1 MGRGEWRLFSMG
13 KKRQQL
19 NLVELHQLKWALGT
33 LLAVLSAWTVL
44 YLEVEATWLILAV
57 TVVGVAVF
65 LRPSLPA
72 RVPGLVHRLAF
83 PVIVA
88 ALAMDLYSS
97 REPLPA
103 LVRVELMLILYRLVS
118 YRRRRDDL
126 QLIVLGLF
134 LVVIAGVLTVSL
146 FFAVQ
151 ILAFTACALGFL
163 LLTTLV
169 DASQS
174 AASKAGSE
182 NEIAAI
188 GTAGA
193 PPVWATE
200 VNWLRLLSR
209 MRAASDWRVLALGAG
224 LFAGVVVVSGVLFMA
239 IPRFELGS
247 SFFLDRLMTKKTRTG
262 FSESIRFGDVT
273 SIQQDE
279 GVAFTV
285 DGGDAGKLPGVPYWR
300 MVLLDDYREGGFRMS
315 LELKSEFARRALER
329 RVRTTGGATLVKGE
343 PPRWRFY
350 YEPGVSRYLPLAG
363 GFRELVFSRPMSFH
377 QSSAL
382 RLLALT
388 SEPAELLG
396 FEVTGMET
404 GAVFPD
410 AAYARRE
417 ASGQGATKG
426 LPDYRHLALGT
437 EDRAILERVVAEITR
452 NETLDAEEF
461 ARRATDWLSRRHTYS
476 MESSLPPGSGD
487 PLVRWLNSDGPGH
500 CEFFA
505 GGFALL
511 ARAAGHPVRLVTG
524 FKGGSWNGFSESL
537 IVRNSMAH
545 AWCELWNGENAW
557 VRVDPTPGAYSVGEP
572 GPEVAAA
579 QARGRR
585 VDSGWSARLDGM
597 RVFWYRRVVNFDQD
611 AQVELAGG
619 AKRTVMDAVRWI
631 RARLDAGLGR
641 IETWVRSP
649 WTVTQGL
656 WGLVAAAGLA
666 LAIWAMLRF
675 GRNGYWW
682 LRASWS
688 RRSEG
693 DPIRREAGRWLR
705 RIEAERGDG
714 QAEWVD
720 LRADLLHLRYGR
732 LERRLTAPAIF
743 ARARRALRQRPR
755 ASR

>member
-1 MGRGEWRLFSMG
+1 MV

-19 NLVELHQLKWALGT
+19 NLIELHQLKWALGT
-33 LLAVLSAWTVL
+33 LLAVLSAWTVF
-44 YLEVEATWLILAV
+44 YLEVEAAWLILAV
-57 TVVGVAVF
+57 TLAGVAVF

-72 RVPGLVHRLAF
+72 RVPALVHRLAF
-83 PVIVA
+83 PVI
-88 ALAMDLYSS
+88 LAMLAVDLYSS

-103 LVRVELMLILYRLVS
+103 LVRVELLLILYRLIS

-169 DASQS
+169 DSSQM
-174 AASKAGSE
+174 AASKEDSGK
-182 NEIAAI
+182 EISAI
-188 GTAGA
+188 GTRGGS
-193 PPVWATE
+193 PVWAAE
-200 VNWLRLLSR
+200 VNWMRLLGR
-209 MRAASDWRVLALGAG
+209 VRAATDWRVLALGVG

-247 SFFLDRLMTKKTRTG
+247 SFFLDRLITKKTRTG
-262 FSESIRFGDVT
+262 FSENIRFGDVT

-285 DGGDAGKLPGVPYWR
+285 DGGESGKLPGVPYWR

-315 LELKSEFARRALER
+315 LELKIELARRAIER
-329 RVRTTGGATLVKGE
+329 RVRTTGGATGLRGE
-343 PPRWRFY
+343 PTRWRFY

-363 GFRELVFSRPMSFH
+363 GFRELVFNRPMSFH
-377 QSSAL
+377 QSSSL

-410 AAYARRE
+410 PAFARRE
-417 ASGQGATKG
+417 TSGIGTARG
-426 LPDYRHLALGT
+426 LPDYRQLALGT
-437 EDRAILERVVAEITR
+437 EDRAILEKIVAEITR

-461 ARRATDWLSRRHTYS
+461 ARRATGWLARRHEYS
-476 MESSLPPGSGD
+476 MESALPRGSGD

-524 FKGGSWNGFSESL
+524 FKGGSWNDFSESL

-545 AWCELWNGENAW
+545 AWCELWNGTSAW
-557 VRVDPTPGAYSVGEP
+557 VRVDPTPGAHSVGDP

-579 QARGRR
+579 QVRGRR
-585 VDSGWSARLDGM
+585 VDSGWSARMDGL
-597 RVFWYRRVVNFDQD
+597 RVFWYRRVVNFDQG
-611 AQVELAGG
+611 AQVELADG
-619 AKRTVMDAVRWI
+619 AKRSVMDAVRWI
-631 RARLDAGLGR
+631 RGRLATGIGK
-641 IETWVRSP
+641 IEDWIRSP
-649 WTVTQGL
+649 WTATQGL
-656 WGLVAAAGLA
+656 LGLATAAALA
-666 LAIWAMLRF
+666 LAMWAVLRF
-675 GRNGYWW
+675 GRSGYWW
-682 LRASWS
+682 LRASWP

-693 DPIRREAGRWLR
+693 DPIRLEAGRWLR
-705 RIEAERGDG
+705 RIETEPVEAQPGWD
-714 QAEWVD
+714 A

-732 LERRLTAPAIF
+732 LERRLAAPAIF
-743 ARARRALRQRPR
+743 ARARRAVRQRQR
-755 ASR
+755 TSR

>member
-1 MGRGEWRLFSMG
+1 MV

-19 NLVELHQLKWALGT
+19 SLDDLHQLKWALGT
-33 LLAVLSAWTVL
+33 LLAVLSAWTVF
-44 YLEVEATWLILAV
+44 YLEVEAVWLILAV
-57 TVVGVAVF
+57 TVAGVAVF
-65 LRPSLPA
+65 LRPSLPGQ
-72 RVPGLVHRLAF
+72 VPGVVHRLAF

-88 ALAMDLYSS
+88 VLAMDLYTS

-103 LVRVELMLILYRLVS
+103 LVRVELMLILYRLIS

-146 FFAVQ
+146 FFALQ
-151 ILAFTACALGFL
+151 ILAFTACALGVL

-169 DASQS
+169 DASQMNS
-174 AASKAGSE
+174 SKEGSGKE
-182 NEIAAI
+182 VSAI

-193 PPVWATE
+193 SPAWATE
-200 VNWLRLLSR
+200 VNWLRLFGKV
-209 MRAASDWRVLALGAG
+209 RAATDWRVLALGVG
-224 LFAGVVVVSGVLFMA
+224 LFAGVVVVSAVLFMA

-247 SFFLDRLMTKKTRTG
+247 SFFLDRLITKKTRTG
-262 FSESIRFGDVT
+262 FSENIRFGDVT

-285 DGGDAGKLPGVPYWR
+285 DGGDPGKLPGVPYWR

-315 LELKSEFARRALER
+315 LELKIELARRALDR
-329 RVRTTGGATLVKGE
+329 RVRTTGGVTGLKDE
-343 PPRWRFY
+343 PTRWRFY

-363 GFRELVFSRPMSFH
+363 GFRELVFNRPLSFH
-377 QSSAL
+377 QSSSL

-404 GAVFPD
+404 GAIFPD
-410 AAYARRE
+410 PAYARRE
-417 ASGQGATKG
+417 ASGLGAAKG
-426 LPDYRHLALGT
+426 LPDYRLLALGS
-437 EDRAILERVVAEITR
+437 EDRAILEMIVAEITR
-452 NETLDAEEF
+452 NEALDAEEF
-461 ARRATDWLSRRHTYS
+461 ARRASGWLSRRHTYS

-524 FKGGSWNGFSESL
+524 FKGGNWNGFSESL

-557 VRVDPTPGAYSVGEP
+557 VRVDPTPGAHSVGDP

-579 QARGRR
+579 QARGRL
-585 VDSGWSARLDGM
+585 VDSGWSARLDGL
-597 RVFWYRRVVNFDQD
+597 RVFWYRRVVNFDQG
-611 AQVELAGG
+611 AQVELADGT
-619 AKRTVMDAVRWI
+619 KRTVLDAVRWI
-631 RARLDAGLGR
+631 RGRLDAGLGR
-641 IETWVRSP
+641 IEAWVRSP
-649 WTVTQGL
+649 WTVTRGL
-656 WGLVAAAGLA
+656 LGLAMAAGSA

-682 LRASWS
+682 LRASWT

-693 DPIRREAGRWLR
+693 DPIRLEAGRWLR
-705 RIEAERGDG
+705 RIETEGVDAHPD
-714 QAEWVD
+714 WVD
-720 LRADLLHLRYGR
+720 LRGDLLHLRYGR
-732 LERRLTAPAIF
+732 VERRLTVPAIF
-743 ARARRALRQRPR
+743 ARARRAVRRRQRSAR
-755 ASR
+755 